1 MQRAIVFGATG
12 GIGRSICTDLAEAG
26 WSLYIHCSSN
36 WPAACEMSESFMK
49 QYPSQEFL
57 PLKFSFFAENNELKK
72 MVQSLLPINAVIFAQ
87 GITDYHLLSDQNLD
101 KVDEVMQVNLVT
113 PIKLTSLLEPL
124 LLKND
129 FSRIIFIGSVY
140 GAQGS
145 AMEAVYSATKAG
157 LSRFSQAYARE
168 VASANLTVNVIA
180 PGAVDTAMN
189 KMISVE
195 EMAEVVGEIPA
206 GRLASGA
213 DISFW
218 VKALLD
224 PNSTYLTGQTLYV
237 SGGWLT

>member
-57 PLKFSFFAENNELKK
+57 PLKFSFFAENNELEK

-129 FSRIIFIGSVY
+129 FSRIVFIGSAY

>member
-36 WPAACEMSESFMK
+36 WPAACEMSESLMK
-49 QYPSQEFL
+49 QYPSQDFL
-57 PLKFSFFAENNELKK
+57 PLKFSFLAENNELEK

>member
-57 PLKFSFFAENNELKK
+57 PLKFSFFAENNELEK

-157 LSRFSQAYARE
+157 LSRFSQGYARE

>member
-12 GIGRSICTDLAEAG
+12 GIGRLICTDLAEAG
-26 WSLYIHCSSN
+26 WSLYIHCSNN

-57 PLKFSFFAENNELKK
+57 PLKFSFFAENNELEK

>member
-57 PLKFSFFAENNELKK
+57 PLKFSFFAENNELEK
-72 MVQSLLPINAVIFAQ
+72 MVQSLLPITAVIFAQ

>member
-1 MQRAIVFGATG
+1 MKRAIVFGATG
-12 GIGRSICTDLAEAG
+12 GIGQSICTDLAEAG

-36 WPAACEMSESFMK
+36 WTTACEMSQSFMK
-49 QYPSQEFL
+49 QYPTQDFL
-57 PLKFSFFAENNELKK
+57 PLKFSFLAENNELEK
-72 MVQSLLPINAVIFAQ
+72 MVQSLLPVNAVIFAQ
-87 GITDYHLLSDQNLD
+87 GITDYHLLSDQHLD
-101 KVDEVMQVNLVT
+101 KVDEIMQVNLVT

-129 FSRIIFIGSVY
+129 FSRIVFIGSVY

-180 PGAVDTAMN
+180 PGAVDTSMN
-189 KMISVE
+189 KVIPAE
-195 EMAEVVGEIPA
+195 EMAEVVEEIPA
-206 GRLASGA
+206 GRLASGN

-224 PNSTYLTGQTLYV
+224 SNSTYLTGQTLYV

>member
-57 PLKFSFFAENNELKK
+57 PLKFSFFAENNELEK

-113 PIKLTSLLEPL
+113 PIKLTSLLEPF